1 MELILNGDP
10 RSVPE
15 GVVTAEDLLSHLIIN
30 KETVV
35 VEHNLK
41 ILKRA
46 SLSETKLQPGDTVEI
61 IRFVGGG

>member
-10 RSVPE
+10 RSIPE
-15 GVVTAEDLLSHLIIN
+15 DVVTAEDLLSHLVIN